1 MTAPGLALFTGRVAA
16 AMRPL
21 PPLVAPATPIAEAVA
36 AMAAARETCVL
47 AVDEAG
53 GLAGILTERD
63 VVRRV
68 AFLLPREAPVADAMS
83 APVLAVPGDEPL
95 YRAVGLMRA
104 RGRRHL
110 VVIDGEGRPI
120 GVLRLTDAYRAASSR
135 LLASVETLARGED
148 EAGFAATR
156 AAQAGL
162 ARTLLDE
169 AVPAADVIGV
179 VSEIN
184 LDIHRW
190 VVERAL
196 AVAGP
201 PPVAFTLLVMGSAG
215 RGESQ
220 LAPDQDNGLI
230 LQDYPDARHGEVDAW
245 FIPFAED
252 LNTRLEAAGFPLC
265 KGHVMARNPVWRKTL
280 AQWKAQVTL
289 WAERR
294 SPVALLFGDIA
305 FDFRPVWGESAPAEE
320 LRSHLMH
327 TLAAHPAFLG
337 ALSAEDAK
345 ITVGLSFWGGFR
357 DDEPD
362 RPGVRTDLK
371 RSGLMPLVSA
381 TRLLALRHGVA
392 ETGTRA
398 RLAAL
403 AALGPVARAEA
414 EGLTEAFERLAGAL
428 LRQQL
433 EDVAAGRPPGTLVE
447 LPALPKPEQA
457 AIRAAM
463 KRVASFQKGVESSFG
478 GGVW

>member
-1 MTAPGLALFTGRVAA
+1 MNSPGLALFTGPVGA
-16 AMRPL
+16 AMRTV
-21 PPLVAPATPIAEAVA
+21 PPLLSPAAPVAQAIEAMRA
-36 AMAAARETCVL
+36 ADESSVIV
-47 AVDEAG
+47 VDEAG
-53 GLAGILTERD
+53 RAVGILTERD
-63 VVRRV
+63 VLRRV
-68 AFLLPREAPVADAMS
+68 AFRLPADAPVSAAMS
-83 APVLAVPGDEPL
+83 APVRSVPQDERL

-104 RGRRHL
+104 HGLRHL
-110 VVIDGEGRPI
+110 PVVDGKGRPL
-120 GVLRLTDAYRAASSR
+120 GMLRRFETYAAASAR
-135 LLASVETLARGED
+135 LLAAVETLARGDD

-169 AVPAADVIGV
+169 GLPAAEVIGV

-201 PPVAFTLLVMGSAG
+201 PPVPFTLLVMGSAG

-230 LQDYPDARHGEVDAW
+230 LQDYDDARHGEVDAW

-252 LNTRLEAAGFPLC
+252 LNRRLEAAGFPLC

-280 AQWKAQVTL
+280 TQWKAQVTL

-305 FDFRPVWGESAPAEE
+305 FDFRPVWGDAQPAAA
-320 LRSHLMH
+320 LREHLKR
-327 TLAAHPAFLG
+327 TLAAHPVFLA
-337 ALSAEDAK
+337 ALAAEDAK
-345 ITVGLSFWGGFR
+345 MTVGLSFWGGFR

-381 TRLLALRHGVA
+381 TRLLALKHGVA

-403 AALGPVARAEA
+403 AQLGPVSQAEA
-414 EGLTEAFERLAGAL
+414 EGLAAAFERLAGAL

-433 EDVAAGRPPGTLVE
+433 DDVAAGRPPGTLVE
-447 LPALPKPEQA
+447 LPALPRAEQA

-463 KRVASFQKGVESSFG
+463 KRVASFQKRVVSSFG

>member
-1 MTAPGLALFTGRVAA
+1 
-16 AMRPL
+16 
-21 PPLVAPATPIAEAVA
+21 
-36 AMAAARETCVL
+36 
-47 AVDEAG
+47 
-53 GLAGILTERD
+53 
-63 VVRRV
+63 
-68 AFLLPREAPVADAMS
+68 MS
-83 APVLAVPGDEPL
+83 APVRSVPMDEHL

-104 RGRRHL
+104 HGLRHL
-110 VVIDGEGRPI
+110 LVVDAEGRPI
-120 GVLRLTDAYRAASSR
+120 GMLRRFETYAAASSR
-135 LLASVETLARGED
+135 LLAAVETLARGED

-156 AAQAGL
+156 SAQAGL

-169 AVPAADVIGV
+169 GVPAADVIEV

-196 AVAGP
+196 AAAGP
-201 PPVAFTLLVMGSAG
+201 PPVPFTLLVMGSGG

-230 LQDYPDARHGEVDAW
+230 LQDYSDARHTEVDAW
-245 FIPFAED
+245 FVPFAED
-252 LNTRLEAAGFPLC
+252 LNARLEAAGFPLC

-305 FDFRPVWGESAPAEE
+305 FDFRPVWGDPAPSHE
-320 LRSHLMH
+320 LRGHLMH

-345 ITVGLSFWGGFR
+345 MTVGLRFWGGFR

-381 TRLLALRHGVA
+381 TRLLALKHGVL

-403 AALGPVARAEA
+403 ATLGPIARAEA
-414 EGLTEAFERLAGAL
+414 DGLTEAFERLAGAL

-433 EDVAAGRPPGTLVE
+433 ADATAGRPPGTLVE
-447 LPALPKPEQA
+447 LPALPKSEQT

-463 KRVASFQKGVESSFG
+463 KRVAAFQKGVESAFG

>member
-1 MTAPGLALFTGRVAA
+1 VSTAAIFTGRVAA
-16 AMRPL
+16 AMRPV
-21 PPLVAPATPIAEAVA
+21 PPLLAPATPIAEAVA
-36 AMAAARETCVL
+36 AMSDANESSVI

-53 GLAGILTERD
+53 RPVGILTERD
-63 VVRRV
+63 VVKRV
-68 AFLLPREAPVADAMS
+68 AFRMPPEVPLSDAMS
-83 APVLAVPGDEPL
+83 APVRTVPADEHL

-104 RGRRHL
+104 HGLRHL
-110 VVIDGEGRPI
+110 LVVDGAGRPI
-120 GVLRLTDAYRAASSR
+120 GLLRRFETYAAASSR
-135 LLASVETLARGED
+135 LLIAVERLARGED

-156 AAQAGL
+156 TAQVGL

-169 AVPAADVIGV
+169 GVPATEVIGV

-196 AVAGP
+196 AAAGAP
-201 PPVAFTLLVMGSAG
+201 PPVPFTLLVMGSGG

-280 AQWKAQVTL
+280 AQWKAQFTL
-289 WAERR
+289 WADRR

-305 FDFRPVWGESAPAEE
+305 FDFRPVWGDPAPAEE
-320 LRSHLMH
+320 LRHHLMR
-327 TLAAHPAFLG
+327 TLAVHPAFLR
-337 ALSAEDAK
+337 ALAAEDAK

-357 DDEPD
+357 DDAPD

-371 RSGLMPLVSA
+371 RSGLMPLVAA
-381 TRLLALRHGVA
+381 TRLLALKHGVA

-403 AALGPVARAEA
+403 AARGPITRAEA
-414 EGLTEAFERLAGAL
+414 DGLAEAFERLAGAL

-433 EDVAAGRPPGTLVE
+433 DDAVAGRPPGTLVE
-447 LPALPKPEQA
+447 LPALPKAEQA

-463 KRVASFQKGVESSFG
+463 KRVAAFQKGVESSFG
-478 GGVW
+478 GGMW

>member
-16 AMRPL
+16 AMRPV
-21 PPLVAPATPIAEAVA
+21 PPLLPPATPIAEAVEAMRA
-36 AMAAARETCVL
+36 ANESAVV
-47 AVDEAG
+47 AVDEARR
-53 GLAGILTERD
+53 AVGILTERD
-63 VVRRV
+63 VLRRV
-68 AFLLPREAPVADAMS
+68 AFRTAPDTPLAALMS
-83 APVLAVPGDEPL
+83 APVRSVPPDEHL

-104 RGRRHL
+104 HGLRHL
-110 VVIDGEGRPI
+110 LVVDAEARPL
-120 GVLRLTDAYRAASSR
+120 GMLRRFETYAAASAR
-135 LLASVETLARGED
+135 LLGAVETLARGDD

-169 AVPAADVIGV
+169 GVPAADVIEV

-190 VVERAL
+190 VVGRAL
-196 AVAGP
+196 AAAGP
-201 PPVAFTLLVMGSAG
+201 PPVPFTLLVMGSAG

-230 LQDYPDARHGEVDAW
+230 LQDYPDGRHTEMDAW

-252 LNTRLEAAGFPLC
+252 LNARLEAAGFPLC

-280 AQWKAQVTL
+280 AQWKAQITL

-305 FDFRPVWGESAPAEE
+305 FDFRPVWGDPAPADG
-320 LRSHLMH
+320 LRRHLMR

-345 ITVGLSFWGGFR
+345 MTVGLGFWGGFR

-362 RPGVRTDLK
+362 KPGVRTDLK

-381 TRLLALRHGVA
+381 TRLLALKHGVA

-403 AALGPVARAEA
+403 AALGPVAPAEA
-414 EGLTEAFERLAGAL
+414 QGLTEAFERLAGAL

-463 KRVASFQKGVESSFG
+463 KRVAAFQKGVEASFG